1 MSQETSLGP
10 SLASGLPPFATA
22 SSLILLAPPAAHPRQ
37 SPRVLPVELQ
47 RVQVHLHHHQQ
58 EEVDRAEALDHREL
72 VAWPQQSGNVQMQ
85 EIENP
90 SSVSFIHR
98 FWRNSQRKHLTK
110 QAFDSRNGRLTT
122 KQLTQTFDLVWV
134 IHQSQKNYEL
144 NRFWMLHVSC
154 PNNCSCWNY
163 YQ

>member
-10 SLASGLPPFATA
+10 SLASGFPPFATA
-22 SSLILLAPPAAHPRQ
+22 SSLILLIAPPAAHPRQ

-47 RVQVHLHHHQQ
+47 RVQVQLHHHHQQ
-58 EEVDRAEALDHREL
+58 EEEVDRAEALAHREL

-98 FWRNSQRKHLTK
+98 
-110 QAFDSRNGRLTT
+110 
-122 KQLTQTFDLVWV
+122 
-134 IHQSQKNYEL
+134 I
-144 NRFWMLHVSC
+144 
-154 PNNCSCWNY
+154 
-163 YQ
+163 